1 MRDGGGQAEQPPS
14 AGRDGLSVFL
24 TDDAEPA
31 APFAMQ
37 PIEDPPE
44 GSRWSPLPIVE
55 RHRAWFLALL
65 AGLMVASVFLAYQS
79 RSGGQQEAAADGVR
93 SATTS
98 TPSTTGSSPDPG
110 EPESPAGPDAS
121 ESDEPSRSSAG
132 TAPPGTTTSL
142 LDVFESSSSAPSNT
156 TTTRL
161 ASSTTTTSTTMATTQ
176 ATASTTTTTT
186 STGSTA
192 TTTASTSVPTT
203 AAPTTTTT
211 IPTTTRPTVLTTRL
225 GTNLVENGS
234 FNQPALSTGFSI
246 TSVPG
251 WTSTA
256 GNTLEIWSRGHA
268 DVTAP
273 GGTQLAELNAS
284 GPETYTQTVAVTRGA
299 TYRWSFQHRGRA
311 DQDSMQFRV
320 VGTEV
325 SQTITTGTA
334 WRRYEGKVVA
344 PSNSLQL
351 SFRAIDQG
359 SIGNLLTGVELRK
372 ID

>member
-14 AGRDGLSVFL
+14 AGRGGLSVFL

-55 RHRAWFLALL
+55 RHRGWFLALL

-98 TPSTTGSSPDPG
+98 TPSTTGSSPDPD

-142 LDVFESSSSAPSNT
+142 LDVFGSSSSAPSNT
-156 TTTRL
+156 TTTRPT
-161 ASSTTTTSTTMATTQ
+161 SSTATTST
-176 ATASTTTTTT
+176 TASTTTTTS
-186 STGSTA
+186 STGSTS
-192 TTTASTSVPTT
+192 TTTTSTGSTSVPTT

-256 GNTLEIWSRGHA
+256 GNSLEIWSPGHA

-284 GPETYTQTVAVTRGA
+284 GPETYTQTVAVTPGA

-359 SIGNLLTGVELRK
+359 SVGNLLTGVELRK